1 MGNGFCTI
9 FTDTSSLNADGEGT
23 CIVYLSDDATA
34 LAAVP
39 TPGTT

>member
-1 MGNGFCTI
+1 MGNGF
-9 FTDTSSLNADGEGT
+9 NADGEGT
-23 CIVYLSDDATA
+23 CIVYLADDVTA